1 MFLAWVITE
10 NTARGLAERERNDE
24 LVLLRFLCSIHVTI
38 GARGIK

>member
-10 NTARGLAERERNDE
+10 NTARGLVERNDE

-38 GARGIK
+38 GARGVN